1 MRGDPITQLL
11 AILALFPKKHS
22 SPARFF
28 PVVLAHLRDL
38 YPSSDPVLLLYPR
51 LGQRSRRRFHPSG
64 TSHRGKPANRLDP
77 GRGDFA
83 AGAPIVRQDILY
95 LPLPPSAQPQGFL
108 ALRLPP
114 PEPQILGLLTVL
126 TQLLAGALPRQEAHQ
141 DIAEQPLLRDFDRSL
156 AEATDTD
163 ELLAA
168 TAQLLLRY
176 GKGFCVVT
184 RRLHDSTLLSPPK
197 IHSAAAATDFQPQ
210 CLALEGRFALAVIS
224 SAKARTRQLK
234 PAPSRRGQSWS
245 QVVIPLVR
253 DQETYGCLT
262 LFSFLS
268 PDFSRFRLRQQLNRI
283 GGKLAEGIERLT
295 LASRFDS
302 LTRDYA
308 SRSAESSTL
317 FRISRAL
324 HVIPRMNELIHF
336 ILAAATARDG
346 GGFDRSMVFL
356 ANKKSDML
364 QGMLGLTRETGELT
378 LPPALGSQAWEK
390 PLLGVEVQTLQRQ
403 APFCRAV
410 MKQRLALAGNTP
422 VARAFLRN
430 RIVLVS
436 PPGGEDPDTLALTGE
451 LALGPYACAPLA
463 GGNRVLGVLVVAYT
477 QTLPDIPADR
487 LRFLEI
493 FSNLAGAALENALL
507 VRQLEN
513 AYHDL
518 QEAQDRLLHGE
529 RLALL
534 GEMAATVAHELKTP
548 LISIGGFAQRLARG
562 AQSPEQREYATII
575 VREIERME
583 GLLTGVLSFSK
594 KHLLCFGLCDL
605 NQLIEKAVQLE
616 EHSCSESGIVIN
628 RHLAPDLPP
637 IHGDANKLTQVLLNF
652 LSNARQAMPGGG
664 ILSLRSRSGIF
675 VGKKCVTVEVED
687 SGGGIPPHLLS
698 QIFNPFFS
706 TKEEGTG
713 LGLTIS
719 AKIVEQHRGEIE
731 VFNRGEGAVFIVHLP
746 LE

>member
-11 AILALFPKKHS
+11 AILALFPVNHA

-28 PVVLAHLRDL
+28 PVVLGHLRDL
-38 YPSSDPVLLLYPR
+38 YPASDPVLVLYPLR
-51 LGQRSRRRFHPSG
+51 SQHSRRRFHPPG
-64 TSHRGKPANRLDP
+64 TTTPGTQAGRLDP
-77 GRGDFA
+77 GRSDFA
-83 AGAPIVRQDILY
+83 AGAPIVEQDILY

-108 ALRLPP
+108 ALRLAP
-114 PEPQILGLLTVL
+114 PEPQILSLLNTL
-126 TQLLAGALPRQEAHQ
+126 TQLLAGELRRQEALEGA
-141 DIAEQPLLRDFDRSL
+141 AEQRLLSDLDRSL
-156 AEATDTD
+156 AKATDINA
-163 ELLAA
+163 LLAT
-168 TAQLLLRY
+168 TAQLLLRHR
-176 GKGFCVVT
+176 KGFCVVT
-184 RRLHDSTLLSPPK
+184 RRLHDGTLLSPPRV
-197 IHSAAAATDFQPQ
+197 HDRAATTDFRAQ
-210 CLALEGRFALAVIS
+210 CLALEQRLALAVVS
-224 SAKARTRQLK
+224 TAKVRTRQLK

-245 QVVIPLVR
+245 QMVFPLVR
-253 DQETYGCLT
+253 GQETYGCLT
-262 LFSFLS
+262 LFSLPAPESSQPF
-268 PDFSRFRLRQQLNRI
+268 LRQQLSRI
-283 GGKLAEGIERLT
+283 IDKLAEGLERLT
-295 LASRFDS
+295 LASRLGA

-308 SRSAESSTL
+308 ARTEESSTL

-336 ILAAATARDG
+336 ILAAATSSDG
-346 GGFDRSMVFL
+346 GGFDRAMVFL

-378 LPPALGSQAWEK
+378 LPPALGSLAWEN
-390 PLLGVEVQTLQRQ
+390 PLLSVEVQTLQRQ
-403 APFCRAV
+403 ASFCRAV
-410 MKQRLALAGNTP
+410 MRQRLALEGDAP

-436 PPGGEDPDTLALTGE
+436 RPEDEPQDALSLADE

-463 GGNRVLGVLVVAYT
+463 GGNRVLGVLVVANS
-477 QTLPDIPADR
+477 QTRTDIPANR

-513 AYHDL
+513 AYQDL
-518 QEAQDRLLHGE
+518 REAQDRLLHGE

-534 GEMAATVAHELKTP
+534 GEMAATVAHELKSP
-548 LISIGGFAQRLARG
+548 LVSIGGFAHRLARG
-562 AQSPEQREYATII
+562 AQSPEQREYSSII

-583 GLLTGVLSFSK
+583 GLLAGVLTFSK

-616 EHSCSESGIVIN
+616 EPSCSKNGIVIN

-637 IHGDANKLTQVLLNF
+637 IHGDADKLTQVLLNF
-652 LSNARQAMPGGG
+652 LSNARQAMPAGG
-664 ILSLRSRSGIF
+664 ILTIRSRSGLFI
-675 VGKKCVTVEVED
+675 GKKCVTIEVED

-698 QIFNPFFS
+698 QVFNPFFS

-713 LGLTIS
+713 LGLAIS

-731 VFNRGEGAVFIVHLP
+731 VFNRGQGAVFIVHFP

>member
-1 MRGDPITQLL
+1 MRGDPITQLHD
-11 AILALFPKKHS
+11 ILALFPANHA

-38 YPSSDPVLLLYPR
+38 FPASDPVLLLYPR
-51 LGQRSRRRFHPSG
+51 RNHRSRQHYYPPGAPHPE
-64 TSHRGKPANRLDP
+64 TQPDRLGP
-77 GRGDFA
+77 EYGDFA
-83 AGAPIVRQDILY
+83 AGSPLVHQDTLY
-95 LPLPPSAQPQGFL
+95 LPVPPSEKPQGFL
-108 ALRLPP
+108 ALCIPP
-114 PEPQILGLLTVL
+114 PEPQTLILLNTL
-126 TQLLAGALPRQEAHQ
+126 TQLLAGELRRQEALA
-141 DIAEQPLLRDFDRSL
+141 ITTEQRLLSALDRTL
-156 AEATDTD
+156 AKATDID

-168 TAQLLLRY
+168 AAQLLLRY
-176 GKGFCVVT
+176 HKGFCVVT
-184 RRLHDSTLLSPPK
+184 RRLHDSTLLSPPQVY
-197 IHSAAAATDFQPQ
+197 SAAATTDFQAQ
-210 CLALEGRFALAVIS
+210 CLALEQRLALAVVS
-224 SAKARTRQLK
+224 TAKGSARQLE
-234 PAPSRRGQSWS
+234 PAPSRRGQSWL
-245 QVVIPLVR
+245 QVVFPLVR
-253 DQETYGCLT
+253 DKETYGCLT
-262 LFSFLS
+262 LFSRLTPDSS
-268 PDFSRFRLRQQLNRI
+268 PLLLRQQLSRI
-283 GGKLAEGIERLT
+283 SSTLAEGLERLT
-295 LASRFDS
+295 LASRLGA
-302 LTRDYA
+302 LTHDYA
-308 SRSAESSTL
+308 SRSEESSTL

-336 ILAAATARDG
+336 ILAAATSSDG
-346 GGFDRSMVFL
+346 GGFDRAMVFL

-390 PLLGVEVQTLQRQ
+390 PRLSIEVQTQQRQ

-410 MKQRLALAGNTP
+410 MKQRLALESDNP
-422 VARAFLRN
+422 IARAFLRN

-436 PPGGEDPDTLALTGE
+436 YPGGESADALVLADE

-463 GGNRVLGVLVVAYT
+463 GGNRVLGVLVVANTRT
-477 QTLPDIPADR
+477 QTDIPADR

-513 AYHDL
+513 AYQDL
-518 QEAQDRLLHGE
+518 QAAQDRLLHGE

-548 LISIGGFAQRLARG
+548 LVSIGGFAHRLARG
-562 AQSPEQREYATII
+562 VQSPEQREYAGII

-583 GLLTGVLSFSK
+583 GLLKGVLTFSK

-616 EHSCSESGIVIN
+616 ELPCSESGIVIKC
-628 RHLAPDLPP
+628 HLAPDLPP
-637 IHGDANKLTQVLLNF
+637 IHGDADKLTQVLLNF
-652 LSNARQAMPGGG
+652 LSNARQAMPTGG
-664 ILSLRSRSGIF
+664 ILSIRSRSGLL
-675 VGKKCVTVEVED
+675 VGKKCVTIEVED

-698 QIFNPFFS
+698 QLFNPFFS

-713 LGLTIS
+713 LGLAIS

-731 VFNRGEGAVFIVHLP
+731 VFNRGQGAVFIVHLP